1 MQKTILK
8 PFSTPGKSIVRWFLI
23 CFLSFSLI
31 FLITLLPLIS
41 YCRSVFTDLEIKK
54 STQQMDFGISQL
66 ENTVNGVNSAAYNL
80 KSDIR
85 FLPFFYR
92 ESDYSSI
99 TVSVRNQMM
108 SYLNGLMFP
117 LTLVSDCTL
126 QFSEN
131 TVITPTRTMFDE
143 NYLFYPDRFKVDDLT
158 YEEWTALLSENDT
171 GFLPVSH
178 VTTTNGAYDALIYS
192 LPIMNGRYFYVCLKM
207 DDIKRALID
216 TDMLDSCY
224 LTLTDLDGH
233 TLHTDLSD
241 SPENYHS
248 VTQRTSVGQ
257 LSVTVHIPKSALSS
271 KMTPLYYFLGVY
283 LLLCIV
289 VLCVTVFI
297 GSHLSSKPLLQI
309 IRMLEHSEPQSID
322 FPEGA
327 DSKKQVQPFH
337 YGFHYIQN
345 RVQSY
350 ETNLNTYRNTI
361 ATQAKV
367 LQARFLEKALHGS
380 LTTDKEFE
388 QFFSYFPDFPESYCL
403 IQFGLI
409 EQSDE
414 NGTLYP
420 DALSMIQIYLENSL
434 PKAYLQQLNSSEL
447 LMIID
452 EEDAEEYSHIINY
465 LIENINREEPSYH
478 AWGIT
483 SKCYSHPKSLPTA
496 YWQLQDLY
504 SRISTE
510 SLSGLCT
517 ASDVQNIRR
526 AGFQLSDILSIH
538 TAITSGNRELALL
551 KLQSYS
557 ENQSTNN
564 RPTFELL
571 RSILLCIKRD
581 YVDLLIDEDI
591 PTYRPHLSLYD
602 ALENTVVLFC
612 DRIQAIKTQAE
623 IDPFIEK
630 VKAYIDLHF
639 TEDDLCLTKLADC
652 FQCSSSKIQKAFS
665 KEVGVAVSVYIE
677 KKRMELANQL
687 LLEGEYSVTEVGR
700 KCGFANDNTF
710 YKAYRR
716 VFGHAPTSAK

>member
-1 MQKTILK
+1 
-8 PFSTPGKSIVRWFLI
+8 
-23 CFLSFSLI
+23 
-31 FLITLLPLIS
+31 
-41 YCRSVFTDLEIKK
+41 
-54 STQQMDFGISQL
+54 MDFGISQL

-85 FLPFFYR
+85 FFPFFYR

-131 TVITPTRTMFDE
+131 TVITPSRTMFDE
-143 NYLFYPDRFKVDDLT
+143 NYLFYPDRFRVDDLT
-158 YEEWTALLSENDT
+158 YEEWAALLSENET
-171 GFLPVSH
+171 GFMPVSR
-178 VTTTNGAYDALIYS
+178 VTTTAGSYDALIYS
-192 LPIMNGRYFYVCLKM
+192 LPIMDERYFYVCLKI
-207 DDIKRALID
+207 DDVKCALID

-224 LTLTDLDGH
+224 MTLTDLDGH
-233 TLHTDLSD
+233 TLYTDLSD
-241 SPENYHS
+241 SSEIFHS
-248 VTQRTSVGQ
+248 VTQKTSVGR
-257 LSVTVHIPKSALSS
+257 LSVTIHIPESALGSR
-271 KMTPLYYFLGVY
+271 MAPLYYFLGIY
-283 LLLCIV
+283 LLLCV
-289 VLCVTVFI
+289 AVLCITIFI
-297 GSHLSSKPLLQI
+297 GSHLSSRPLLQI

-322 FPEGA
+322 FPDGA
-327 DSKKQVQPFH
+327 SSKKQVQPFH

-350 ETNLNTYRNTI
+350 ETNLNAYRNTI

-380 LTTDKEFE
+380 LTTDKEYD

-403 IQFGLI
+403 IQLGLV
-409 EQSDE
+409 EQPDA

-420 DALSMIQIYLENSL
+420 DALSMIQLYLENSL

-452 EEDAEEYSHIINY
+452 EKDVEDYSHIINY

-478 AWGIT
+478 AWGLT
-483 SKCYSHPKSLPTA
+483 GKYYSHPKNLSAA

-504 SRISTE
+504 SRVSIE
-510 SLSGLCT
+510 RLSGLCT
-517 ASDVQNIRR
+517 VSNVQNIRR
-526 AGFQLSDILSIH
+526 SSFQLSDILSIH

-581 YVDLLIDEDI
+581 YVELLVDEDI
-591 PTYRPHLSLYD
+591 PTYHPHLNLYET
-602 ALENTVVLFC
+602 LENTVILFC
-612 DRIQAIKTQAE
+612 DRIQANKAQAE

-652 FQCSSSKIQKAFS
+652 FQCSSSKIQKTFS

-677 KKRMELANQL
+677 KKRMELANEL
-687 LLEGEYSVTEVGR
+687 LLQGEYSVTEVGR
-700 KCGFANDNTF
+700 RCGFANDNTF

-716 VFGHAPTSAK
+716 VFGHAPTSSK